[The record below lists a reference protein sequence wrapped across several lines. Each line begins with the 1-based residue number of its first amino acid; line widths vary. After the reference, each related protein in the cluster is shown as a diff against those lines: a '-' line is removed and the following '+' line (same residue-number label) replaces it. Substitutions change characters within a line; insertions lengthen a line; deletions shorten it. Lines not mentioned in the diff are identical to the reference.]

1 MDQYKG
7 VLVLGEITEEKLAP
21 ITTELLGIG
30 RKLANEL
37 SEDLSILLMGGKVRG
52 LAQEAIAY
60 GADKVYIAED
70 SIFNEY
76 NSDAYTQL
84 AANLCQK
91 VSPSI
96 LLIGHT
102 DIGCD
107 LAPRLNGRLGGGLAM
122 DATELSIDPS
132 TKLLISTRPI
142 FGGNA
147 YARVISKTAR
157 PQMATVRTKVFP
169 PAERN
174 ESKQGQVIPI
184 EEKIDPSA
192 IKVKVIERIKEEV
205 EGVKLEDAEVVV
217 SGGHGIG
224 NAKNF
229 EMLWELARLLGGTV
243 GATRRS
249 CDEGWI
255 PVTRQIGQS
264 GKVVSPKL
272 YIAVALSGAMSH
284 IVGCLGSKC
293 IVAIN
298 KDPEANIF
306 NIAHFGIVA
315 DYKEV
320 LPALTAKFKELLSAK

>member
-7 VLVLGEITEEKLAP
+7 VLVLGEMVEEKLAP
-21 ITTELLGIG
+21 ITIELLGIG
-30 RKLANEL
+30 RRLANEL
-37 SEDLSILLMGGKVRG
+37 GEDLSVLLMGEKARS
-52 LAQEAIAY
+52 LSQEAIAF
-60 GADKVYIAED
+60 GADKVYIAENPL
-70 SIFNEY
+70 FNDY

-84 AANLCQK
+84 TASLCQK
-91 VSPSI
+91 VLPSI
-96 LLIGHT
+96 FLIGYT

-122 DATELSIDPS
+122 DAMELSIDPS
-132 TKLLISTRPI
+132 TKLLVSTRPI

-157 PQMATVRTKVFP
+157 PQMATVRAKVFP

-174 ESKQGQVIPI
+174 ESRQGQVIPV
-184 EEKIDPSA
+184 EEKIDPST
-192 IKVKVIERIKEEV
+192 IKVKVIDRIKEEV
-205 EGVKLEDAEVVV
+205 EGVKLEEAEVVV

-224 NAKNF
+224 SAKNF
-229 EMLWELARLLGGTV
+229 EMLWELAHLLGGTV
-243 GATRRS
+243 GATRRP

-284 IVGCLGSKC
+284 IVGCLGSKW

-306 NIAHFGIVA
+306 NVAHFGVVA
-315 DYKEV
+315 DFKEV
-320 LPALTAKFKELLSAK
+320 LPALTSKFKELLSAK